1 MAPRGVVLA
10 LGLLALAAT
19 AQAREFTYQCEDRTE
34 LVANFTPDRVHL
46 SRGGKQYTLARV
58 RAIGAARYTH
68 RQAGLELIAQKKD
81 VVLIDHDKE
90 IRCAFTVQ
98 P

>member
-1 MAPRGVVLA
+1 MVLRTPV
-10 LGLLALAAT
+10 LVMGLLALAAG

-46 SRGGKQYTLARV
+46 TRGGKQYTLARV
-58 RAIGAARYTH
+58 RAAGAARYTH
-68 RQAGLELIAQKKD
+68 RKAGLELIAQKKD
-81 VVLIDHDKE
+81 VVLIDHDNE